1 MVKST
6 QCTVNIVLCTCL
18 ALMRAVFIEY
28 PDCKFWNKFNKRLA
42 KVRADAGGNP
52 KNLAK
57 GFRYYLEEDQK
68 TRGPTGPKL
77 IDRPIDAFQQW
88 VDDLITAKTLD
99 TATNPVDYWRRR
111 RVIN

>member
-6 QCTVNIVLCTCL
+6 QCMVNVVLCACL
-18 ALMRAVFIEY
+18 ALMCVVFIEY

-42 KVRADAGGNP
+42 KVRADAGGDP
-52 KNLAK
+52 KKLAK

-77 IDRPIDAFQQW
+77 IDRPVDAFQQ
-88 VDDLITAKTLD
+88 
-99 TATNPVDYWRRR
+99 
-111 RVIN
+111 